1 MSSVG
6 TLDDVA
12 RAAGVSKS
20 VASRALTGDTR
31 ARMSDATRARIL
43 AAAAE
48 LDYVPNARA
57 RALRQSRS
65 GAIGLIVPD
74 VNNAVF
80 ADMLAGVQQATARH
94 GTDVLLGQV
103 DPPPE
108 GAQQLSRLVREG
120 RVDGLLIQR
129 REDFD
134 DTMLAAVLHS
144 GVPAITV
151 NSRLPGRVGSVIL
164 EDQRGAAM
172 ATQHLIDLGH
182 RRIAFISGTREHDT
196 ARRRKSGYLRALTD
210 AGLTSDPAWVIDAGW
225 ESDAGALALDTL
237 YRVGGL
243 GKPNGPTAVVV
254 ASVNAAVGALFAAL
268 RLGLRVPEQ
277 LSIVGINTT
286 WVSNTVY
293 PAITTVKLPL
303 HRLGEVAAS
312 MLLDHLGG
320 AGLTDVVVDDP
331 APVLV
336 AKETTA
342 PPSS

>member
-1 MSSVG
+1 MCFMG

-20 VASRALTGDTR
+20 VASRALTGDAK

-80 ADMLAGVQQATARH
+80 ADMLAGVHDATTRH

-134 DTMLAAVLHS
+134 NTMLAAVLRDD
-144 GVPAITV
+144 VPAITV
-151 NSRLPGRVGSVIL
+151 NSRLLGRVGSVIL
-164 EDQRGAAM
+164 EDERGAAL
-172 ATQHLIDLGH
+172 ATQHLIGLGH
-182 RRIAFISGTREHDT
+182 RRIAFISGTHTHDT
-196 ARRRKSGYLRALTD
+196 AQRRKSGYRRAMAD
-210 AGLTSDPAWVIDAGW
+210 AGLTPEPSWMIDAGW
-225 ESDAGALALDTL
+225 ESDAGAQALDTL
-237 YRVGGL
+237 HRDVEL
-243 GKPNGPTAVVV
+243 GKPGGPTAVVV
-254 ASVNAAVGALFAAL
+254 ASVNAAVGALFTAL
-268 RLGLRVPEQ
+268 RLGLGVPDE

-303 HRLGEVAAS
+303 HRLGQVAAT
-312 MLLDHLGG
+312 MLLDHLAG
-320 AGLTDVVVDDP
+320 AELADLVIEDP
-331 APVLV
+331 APELV
-336 AKETTA
+336 IKETTA
-342 PPSS
+342 PPSA

>member
-1 MSSVG
+1 MG

-20 VASRALTGDTR
+20 VASRALTGDAR
-31 ARMSDATRARIL
+31 ARMSEATRARIL

-57 RALRQSRS
+57 RALRKSRS

-80 ADMLAGVQQATARH
+80 ADMLAGVHDATVRH

-108 GAQQLSRLVREG
+108 GAHQLSRLVREG

-134 DTMLAAVLHS
+134 DAMLAAVLHR

-164 EDQRGAAM
+164 ADQRGAAL
-172 ATQHLIDLGH
+172 ATRHLIELGH
-182 RRIAFISGTREHDT
+182 ERIAFISGTRLHDT
-196 ARRRKSGYLRALTD
+196 AGRRKSGYLDALTG
-210 AGLTSDPAWVIDAGW
+210 AGLTPDPAWVIDAGW
-225 ESDAGALALDTL
+225 ESDAGAEAFGRLHRD
-237 YRVGGL
+237 VGL
-243 GKPNGPTAVVV
+243 GTAGGPTAVVV
-254 ASVNAAVGALFAAL
+254 ASVNAAVGALFTAL
-268 RLGLRVPEQ
+268 RLGVRVPDD
-277 LSIVGINTT
+277 LSIVSIITT
-286 WVSNTVY
+286 WVSDTVY
-293 PAITTVKLPL
+293 PAITTVKMPL
-303 HRLGEVAAS
+303 YRLGGVAAT

-320 AGLTDVVVDDP
+320 TALTDVVIEDP
-331 APVLV
+331 APELV
-336 AKETTA
+336 ARETTA
-342 PPSS
+342 PPPA

>member
-1 MSSVG
+1 MG

-20 VASRALTGDTR
+20 VASRALTGDVR
-31 ARMSDATRARIL
+31 ARMSEATRARVL
-43 AAAAE
+43 AAAVE

-80 ADMLAGVQQATARH
+80 ADMLAGVQKATARH

-108 GAQQLSRLVREG
+108 GARQLSRLVREG

-134 DTMLAAVLHS
+134 DAMLAAVLHS

-151 NSRLPGRVGSVIL
+151 NSRLPARVGSVIL
-164 EDQRGAAM
+164 EDERGAGL
-172 ATQHLIDLGH
+172 ATQHLLDLGH
-182 RRIAFISGTREHDT
+182 RRIAFISGTRAHDT
-196 ARRRKSGYLRALTD
+196 AGRRKDGYLRAMTD
-210 AGLTSDPAWVIDAGW
+210 AGLTPDPAWVIDAGW
-225 ESDAGALALDTL
+225 ESDAGAQALNTL
-237 YRVGGL
+237 HHNAGL
-243 GKPNGPTAVVV
+243 GKPHGPTAIVV

-268 RLGLRVPEQ
+268 RLGVRVPDE

-286 WVSNTVY
+286 WVANTVY
-293 PAITTVKLPL
+293 PAVTTVKLPL
-303 HRLGEVAAS
+303 HRLGDLAAT

-320 AGLTDVVVDDP
+320 VELTDVVVTDP
-331 APVLV
+331 APELMVQ
-336 AKETTA
+336 ETTA
-342 PPSS
+342 PPNS

>member
-1 MSSVG
+1 MG
-6 TLDDVA
+6 ALDDVA

-20 VASRALTGDTR
+20 VASRALTGDVR
-31 ARMSDATRARIL
+31 ARMSEATRARIL
-43 AAAAE
+43 AAAVE

-57 RALRQSRS
+57 RGLRKSRS

-80 ADMLAGVQQATARH
+80 ADMLAGVQHATAHR

-134 DTMLAAVLHS
+134 DAMLAAVLHS
-144 GVPAITV
+144 EVPAITV
-151 NSRLPGRVGSVIL
+151 NSRLPDRVGSVIL
-164 EDQRGAAM
+164 EDERGAGL
-172 ATQHLIDLGH
+172 ATRHLIGLGH
-182 RRIAFISGTREHDT
+182 RRIAFISGTHAHDT
-196 ARRRKSGYLRALTD
+196 AGRRKSGYLRALTEAD
-210 AGLTSDPAWVIDAGW
+210 LAADPTWVIDAGW
-225 ESDAGALALDTL
+225 ESDAGAQAFDTL
-237 YRVGGL
+237 RHAAGL
-243 GKPNGPTAVVV
+243 GTPDGPTAVVV
-254 ASVNAAVGALFAAL
+254 ASVNAAVGVLFTAL
-268 RLGLRVPEQ
+268 RRGVKVPEE
-277 LSIVGINTT
+277 LSIVGMNTT

-303 HRLGEVAAS
+303 HRLGEVAAT

-320 AGLTDVVVDDP
+320 AELTDVVIEDP
-331 APVLV
+331 APELV

-342 PPSS
+342 PPRS

>member
-1 MSSVG
+1 MG

-20 VASRALTGDTR
+20 VASRALTGDVR
-31 ARMSDATRARIL
+31 ARMSEATRARVL

-80 ADMLAGVQQATARH
+80 ADMLAGVQDTTASH

-103 DPPPE
+103 DRPPA
-108 GAQQLSRLVREG
+108 GTQQLSRLVREG

-134 DTMLAAVLHS
+134 DAMLAAVLQS
-144 GVPAITV
+144 GVPAITI
-151 NSRLPGRVGSVIL
+151 NSRLPDRVGSVIL

-172 ATQHLIDLGH
+172 ATEHLIALGH
-182 RRIAFISGTREHDT
+182 RRIAFVSGTKTHDT
-196 ARRRKSGYLRALTD
+196 ARRRKSGYLDAMSA
-210 AGLTSDPAWVIDAGW
+210 AGLTPEPASVVDAGW
-225 ESDAGALALDTL
+225 EAEAGTRAIERLH
-237 YRVGGL
+237 REVSL
-243 GKPNGPTAVVV
+243 GQTGGPTAVVV
-254 ASVNAAVGALFAAL
+254 ASVNAAVGALSTAL
-268 RLGLRVPEQ
+268 RMGLRVPED

-293 PAITTVKLPL
+293 PAISTVRLPL
-303 HRLGEVAAS
+303 RRLGEVAAT

-320 AGLTDVVVDDP
+320 AALADVLIDDP
-331 APVLV
+331 APELV
-336 AKETTA
+336 VKETTA
-342 PPSS
+342 PPSGAA

>member
-1 MSSVG
+1 
-6 TLDDVA
+6 
-12 RAAGVSKS
+12 
-20 VASRALTGDTR
+20 
-31 ARMSDATRARIL
+31 
-43 AAAAE
+43 
-48 LDYVPNARA
+48 
-57 RALRQSRS
+57 
-65 GAIGLIVPD
+65 
-74 VNNAVF
+74 
-80 ADMLAGVQQATARH
+80 VQQATARH

-134 DTMLAAVLHS
+134 DTMLAAVLRS
-144 GVPAITV
+144 GVPAITI

-164 EDQRGAAM
+164 EDERGAGL
-172 ATQHLIDLGH
+172 ATRHLIGLGH
-182 RRIAFISGTREHDT
+182 RRIAFISGTRAHDT
-196 ARRRKSGYLRALTD
+196 AGRRKGGYLRTLTE
-210 AGLTSDPAWVIDAGW
+210 AGLTADPTWVIDAGW
-225 ESDAGALALDTL
+225 ESDAGARALDKL
-237 YRVGGL
+237 YREGGL
-243 GKPNGPTAVVV
+243 GKPDGPTAVVV
-254 ASVNAAVGALFAAL
+254 ASVNAAVGALFTAL
-268 RLGLRVPEQ
+268 RIGVRVPEE

-303 HRLGEVAAS
+303 HRLGEVAAT

-320 AGLTDVVVDDP
+320 APLTDVVVEDP
-331 APVLV
+331 APELM

>member
-1 MSSVG
+1 MG

-20 VASRALTGDTR
+20 VASRALTGDVR
-31 ARMSDATRARIL
+31 ARMSEATRARVL
-43 AAAAE
+43 AVAAE

-80 ADMLAGVQQATARH
+80 ADMLAGVQQATATH

-103 DPPPE
+103 DKPPA

-134 DTMLAAVLHS
+134 DDMLAAVLES
-144 GVPAITV
+144 GVPAITI

-164 EDQRGAAM
+164 EDQRGAAV
-172 ATQHLIDLGH
+172 ATEHLISLGH
-182 RRIAFISGTREHDT
+182 RKIAFISGTRAHDT
-196 ARRRKSGYLRALTD
+196 ARRRKQGFLDAASAAALPI
-210 AGLTSDPAWVIDAGW
+210 DPDWVVDAGW
-225 ESDAGALALDTL
+225 EADAGAVALEQL
-237 YRVGGL
+237 YRRTGL
-243 GKPNGPTAVVV
+243 GQPGGPTAVVV
-254 ASVNAAVGALFAAL
+254 ASVNAAVGAVSSAL
-268 RLGLRVPEQ
+268 RFGLRVPGD
-277 LSIVGINTT
+277 LSLVGINTT
-286 WVSNTVY
+286 WVSSTIY

-303 HRLGEVAAS
+303 RSLGEVAAS

-320 AGLTDVVVDDP
+320 APLADVLVDDP
-331 APVLV
+331 APELV
-336 AKETTA
+336 VKETTA
-342 PPSS
+342 RCPQ

>member
-1 MSSVG
+1 MG

-20 VASRALTGDTR
+20 VASRALTGDVR
-31 ARMSDATRARIL
+31 ARMSEATRARVL

-103 DPPPE
+103 DPPPQ

-120 RVDGLLIQR
+120 RVNGLLIQR

-134 DTMLAAVLHS
+134 DTMLAAVLQS

-151 NSRLPGRVGSVIL
+151 NSRLPGRAGSVIL
-164 EDQRGAAM
+164 EDERGAGL
-172 ATQHLIDLGH
+172 ATEHLIALGH
-182 RRIAFISGTREHDT
+182 RRIAFISGTRTHDT
-196 ARRRKSGYLRALTD
+196 AGRRKSGYLRAMTD
-210 AGLTSDPAWVIDAGW
+210 AGLTPDAAWVIDAGW
-225 ESDAGALALDTL
+225 ESDAGARALTTL
-237 YRVGGL
+237 HHDVGL
-243 GKPNGPTAVVV
+243 GKPNGPTAIVV

-268 RLGLRVPEQ
+268 RLGVRVPDE

-286 WVSNTVY
+286 WVAHTVY

-303 HRLGEVAAS
+303 HRLGDVAAT
-312 MLLDHLGG
+312 MLLEHLSG
-320 AGLTDVVVDDP
+320 AELTDVVIDDP
-331 APVLV
+331 APELV

-342 PPSS
+342 APNS

>member
-1 MSSVG
+1 MG

-20 VASRALTGDTR
+20 VASRALTGDVR
-31 ARMSDATRARIL
+31 ARMSEATRARVL

-80 ADMLAGVQQATARH
+80 ADMLAGVQATTASH

-103 DPPPE
+103 DEPPA
-108 GAQQLSRLVREG
+108 GTRQLSRLVREG

-134 DTMLAAVLHS
+134 DAMLSAILGS

-151 NSRLPGRVGSVIL
+151 NSQLPDRVGSVIL
-164 EDQRGAAM
+164 EDERGAAM
-172 ATQHLIDLGH
+172 ATEHLITLGH
-182 RRIAFISGTREHDT
+182 HRIAFISGTRAHDT
-196 ARRRKSGYLRALTD
+196 ARRRKRGYLDAMAA
-210 AGLTSDPAWVIDAGW
+210 AGLTPVDDWVVDAGW
-225 ESDAGALALDTL
+225 EADAGGRAVERLHTQASL
-237 YRVGGL
+237 GG
-243 GKPNGPTAVVV
+243 PNGPTAVVV
-254 ASVNAAVGALFAAL
+254 ASVNAAVGALSTAQ
-268 RLGLRVPEQ
+268 RLGLRVPGD

-303 HRLGEVAAS
+303 RRLGEVAAT
-312 MLLDHLGG
+312 MLLDHLSG
-320 AGLTDVVVDDP
+320 APLADVLVQDP
-331 APVLV
+331 APELV
-336 AKETTA
+336 VKETTA
-342 PPSS
+342 AV